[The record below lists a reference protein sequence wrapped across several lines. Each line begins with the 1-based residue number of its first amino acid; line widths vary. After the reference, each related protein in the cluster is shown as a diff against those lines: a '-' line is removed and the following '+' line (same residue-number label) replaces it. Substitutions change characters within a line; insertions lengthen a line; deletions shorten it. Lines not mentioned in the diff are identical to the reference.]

1 MASVFPRT
9 GLVGTNWPH
18 VPWPKHG
25 IASEASLPP
34 TLVDTKETREA
45 RSRYLA
51 AVANADRDIGLI
63 YHAAKKNLGDEVL
76 FAFSS
81 DHGSQFPFGKWNCYD
96 AGVRTPLLVVWP
108 GKVKAGSTSDAMVSW
123 IDMLPTL
130 LEACGGK
137 PSDKVSGRSFLPV
150 LLGAKKAHR
159 QRVFLTHSGDGKM
172 NEYPIR
178 AVRTEKWKYI
188 RNLNPAREHHTHVDM
203 GNAGTDG
210 RAYWDSW
217 VTKARTDDTAST
229 VVRRCIMRPAEELYD
244 VIADPWE
251 LNNLAANPDHADTVQ
266 LLRSYLDVWMQANGD
281 DGLTTELALP
291 NPRAKK

>member
-1 MASVFPRT
+1 M
-9 GLVGTNWPH
+9 
-18 VPWPKHG
+18 
-25 IASEASLPP
+25 
-34 TLVDTKETREA
+34 DTKETREA

-137 PSDKVSGRSFLPV
+137 PSEKVSGRSFLPV

-229 VVRRCIMRPAEELYD
+229 VVRRYIMRPAEELYD

-266 LLRSYLDVWMQANGD
+266 LLRSDLDVWMQANGD